1 MVGKEFLCLPV
12 FFRNVAAL
20 YLYLGSDKYE
30 VNFLTRVSRNASEV
44 MEGIAGTFL
53 LESSLMCILQHEAV
67 AGDGLVGFRLV
78 GYVEVSGNYGRLV
91 AYNLFYFLNNQ
102 QSTFFTGFCSHMVK
116 VRIDGHKDFSVGL
129 VFQLGPGGNTGAG
142 TVPSDES
149 YTVGVL

>member
-78 GYVEVSGNYGRLV
+78 VIR
-91 AYNLFYFLNNQ
+91 
-102 QSTFFTGFCSHMVK
+102 
-116 VRIDGHKDFSVGL
+116 
-129 VFQLGPGGNTGAG
+129 
-142 TVPSDES
+142 
-149 YTVGVL
+149 

>member
-1 MVGKEFLCLPV
+1 MCTGGRDNFFLDLSVFLERKVYDFRIMVGKEFLCLPV

-53 LESSLMCILQHEAV
+53 LESCLMCILQHEAV

-91 AYNLFYFLNNQ
+91 AYN
-102 QSTFFTGFCSHMVK
+102 FF
-116 VRIDGHKDFSVGL
+116 
-129 VFQLGPGGNTGAG
+129 
-142 TVPSDES
+142 
-149 YTVGVL
+149 

>member
-67 AGDGLVGFRLV
+67 AGDGLVASDWSDTLKSPV
-78 GYVEVSGNYGRLV
+78 TTAAGRLQFL
-91 AYNLFYFLNNQ
+91 LFSQ
-102 QSTFFTGFCSHMVK
+102 
-116 VRIDGHKDFSVGL
+116 
-129 VFQLGPGGNTGAG
+129 
-142 TVPSDES
+142 
-149 YTVGVL
+149 